1 MNIFDFLIVKP
12 FAFVLRSIYDLVG
25 SYGLAIIIFTIVS
38 KIIIL
43 PLSIK
48 SKKGMVKIQKLQPK
62 LKELEERYKND
73 KQKYQEEMAKLYQ
86 TEDVSPMSGC
96 LPTLI
101 TLPIMMGL
109 YWPISEPLKHLMNL
123 TAEQIALITERLG
136 MTTQTGYVSQI
147 AIAQKVYENFDL
159 VKDISPN
166 IIPMDMNFLGI
177 NLGATPSFTTF
188 NLLFLIPIISGLTA
202 FLLNKL
208 TTYLQYRSTGVQP
221 ANQGQMMVLM
231 MPLMSVWIGFS
242 LPAGLGLYWIT
253 SNIVAMI
260 QEVFLSKYMERELK
274 KEAAIDAAKRA
285 KIAEEKQLKKQK
297 LQEKLAAEEAKRA
310 NVKNNRSNGKNH

>member
-12 FAFVLRSIYDLVG
+12 FAFILRSIYDLVG
-25 SYGLAIIIFTIVS
+25 SYGLAIIIFTIVT

-48 SKKGMVKIQKLQPK
+48 SKKSMAKMQKLQPK
-62 LKELEERYKND
+62 LKELEAKYKND

-86 TEDVSPMSGC
+86 TEDVSPLGGC

-136 MTTQTGYVSQI
+136 MATETGFVSQI
-147 AIAQKVYENFDL
+147 ALAQKVYENFDL

-177 NLGATPSFTTF
+177 NLGATPSFSTF
-188 NLLFLIPIISGLTA
+188 NLLFLIPIISGLSA

-208 TTYLQYRSTGVQP
+208 TMELQYRSTGTRMQ
-221 ANQGQMMVLM
+221 NQGAMTLM

-242 LPAGLGLYWIT
+242 LPAGLGLYWIV
-253 SNIVAMI
+253 SNLVAMV
-260 QEVFLSKYMERELK
+260 QEVFLSKYMEREIK
-274 KEAAIDAAKRA
+274 KEAAIEEQKRA
-285 KIAEEKQLKKQK
+285 KLAEEKQLKKQK
-297 LQEKLAAEEAKRA
+297 LQEKYAAEEAKKA
-310 NVKNNRSNGKNH
+310 NGKNNRSNGKKH

>member
-48 SKKGMVKIQKLQPK
+48 GKKGMVKMQKLQPK

-86 TEDVSPMSGC
+86 AEDVSVFGGC

-123 TAEQIALITERLG
+123 TTEQIALITERLG
-136 MTTQTGYVSQI
+136 MASETGYVSQI

-188 NLLFLIPIISGLTA
+188 NLLFLIPIISGITA

-221 ANQGQMMVLM
+221 ANQGQMMVML

-260 QEVFLSKYMERELK
+260 QEIFLSKYMERELK